1 MASIRKRNV
10 KRNGKAYRYWVVDYS
25 YKQDGETRRKQ
36 KHFSDKTEAEL
47 FKAEIERD
55 LARARYADLPVE
67 MGPPD
72 VSITEWVDRFAK
84 AVKPNCSDD
93 YFDIIRYTLTQ
104 FREFLRNAGVMGTGD
119 LQREH
124 LAAYIEHEFGRDLKP
139 KSVANNAQIVKR
151 AVKWGAQEG
160 LLDSKLAQGFPS
172 VKVPKNTRRILSK
185 PEIEKV
191 LEAFSEDPLYPV
203 VLTALYT
210 GIRRGELVQLHCEHV
225 DLEGGVIE
233 LPGDITKNDNP
244 RSIGIH
250 ERLQPV
256 LEKLVG
262 DRDGPVFTR
271 RGEPLKPDYVSRHFS
286 LVLNKIGDAAEARD
300 EKRPPWTD
308 ITFHVLRHT
317 CATRLAAGGMSPFNV
332 QRVMGHA
339 DIKTT
344 MIYVNLAEERVPD
357 MSVL

>member
-84 AVKPNCSDD
+84 AVKPNCSDT
-93 YFDIIRYTLTQ
+93 YFDIIRYTLKQ
-104 FREFLRNAGVMGTGD
+104 FREFLRDTGITGTGD
-119 LQREH
+119 LKREH
-124 LAAYIEHEFGRDLKP
+124 FAAYMDKEFERGLKP

-160 LLDSKLAQGFPS
+160 LLDSKLSQAFPS
-172 VKVPKNTRRILSK
+172 VKVPKNNRRILSR
-185 PEIEKV
+185 PEIEKI
-191 LEAFSEDPLYPV
+191 LDAFEGDPLYPV

-210 GIRRGELVQLHCEHV
+210 GIRRGELVQLQCEHV
-225 DLEGGVIE
+225 DLEAGVVE
-233 LPGDITKNDNP
+233 LPGEITKNGKP

-250 ERLQPV
+250 DRLRPV
-256 LEKLVG
+256 LTEAVQKG
-262 DRDGPVFTR
+262 SGAVFTR
-271 RGEPLKPDYVSRHFS
+271 KGKPLKPDYVSRHFS
-286 LVLNKIGDAAEARD
+286 REIANLDGLDGV
-300 EKRPPWTD
+300 
-308 ITFHVLRHT
+308 TFHCLRHT

-344 MIYVNLAEERVPD
+344 MIYVNLAKERVPD